1 MALNYTK
8 GTLSFK
14 SEITSGTSQ
23 SGNKWARMSI
33 LVDVP
38 GYQGSITKVMFQVS
52 MDRIDD
58 VQAFSIGDKV
68 EIGWNIYA
76 REWQGKWFN
85 NVELVNIKAQ
95 ESPLDTP
102 AKETAKEQKSP
113 FDPAAHTDDLPL

>member
-14 SEITSGTSQ
+14 SEIITGTSL

-68 EIGWNIYA
+68 EIGWSIYA

-85 NVELVNIKAQ
+85 NVDLVNIKADG
-95 ESPLDTP
+95 EKTAPVSAPAPTP
-102 AKETAKEQKSP
+102 APESLDPKEHE
-113 FDPAAHTDDLPL
+113 DDLPF